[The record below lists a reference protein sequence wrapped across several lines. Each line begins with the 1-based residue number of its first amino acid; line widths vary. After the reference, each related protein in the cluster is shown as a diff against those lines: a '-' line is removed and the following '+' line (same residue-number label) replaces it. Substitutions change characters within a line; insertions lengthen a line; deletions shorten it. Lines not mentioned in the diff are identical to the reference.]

1 MEKLAVRKAIHT
13 ILYEL
18 DQDFQW
24 YQRRIA
30 DQKGKTKR
38 ENTTAQVFNLILDAQ
53 LRMLAPFTPH
63 ICEEIWELR
72 GGKGFISLSSWPSP
86 DASKTDISA
95 EESES
100 LIMDVV
106 EDTQNIIKATGIVP
120 KRIFYYTAAPWKRK
134 VYLRI
139 LEKAKNGEAKLNEIM
154 KELAA
159 DEDLK
164 KRIKEVASFASK
176 IAKEAT
182 RIPEKRRNNILE
194 TKALNEKKVVD
205 DSKDFLAQRFNAQVM
220 VYSEE
225 DEVSYDPKNKATMSV
240 PCRPAIYIE

>member
-1 MEKLAVRKAIHT
+1 
-13 ILYEL
+13 
-18 DQDFQW
+18 
-24 YQRRIA
+24 
-30 DQKGKTKR
+30 
-38 ENTTAQVFNLILDAQ
+38 
-53 LRMLAPFTPH
+53 
-63 ICEEIWELR
+63 
-72 GGKGFISLSSWPSP
+72 
-86 DASKTDISA
+86 
-95 EESES
+95 
-100 LIMDVV
+100 MDVV

-120 KRIFYYTAAPWKRK
+120 KRIFYYTAAPWKHK